1 VPLWSKN
8 HGEAKRRAE
17 PREMKMERRRPAVR
31 VDYRREWRRQST
43 RAEAA
48 FWELVRDRRLDGL
61 KFRRQHALAGY
72 IADFYCAEA
81 ALIVE
86 LDGPI
91 HDERSEADA
100 YRDSLIAERRI
111 TIMRIKNADLEW
123 DPSAVLTRL
132 RTIIHRRLTTRTTN
146 TNDSSGSTTFSD

>member
-1 VPLWSKN
+1 MTV
-8 HGEAKRRAE
+8 
-17 PREMKMERRRPAVR
+17 ERRRPAVR
-31 VDYRREWRRQST
+31 ADYRRELRRQPT

-61 KFRRQHALAGY
+61 KFRRQHAVAGY

-81 ALIVE
+81 TLVVE

-111 TIMRIKNADLEW
+111 TVLRIKNADLEW
-123 DPSAVLTRL
+123 DPRAVLTLL
-132 RTIIHRRLTTRTTN
+132 RTVIHRRITTKTTA
-146 TNDSSGSTTFSD
+146 TNDNSGSTTFSD